1 MPTAESE
8 HRIIDEE
15 TLKDLASVLPRTGR
29 FGGPILN
36 HLVETYGEAERVVS
50 GVTLKANDDAKQ
62 ILKNEDSSLFAA
74 LFAKKQV
81 PIKLREPPLSMALKR

>member
-1 MPTAESE
+1 M
-8 HRIIDEE
+8 
-15 TLKDLASVLPRTGR
+15 
-29 FGGPILN
+29 N